1 MAIYSSQARTLAKAN
16 PFQKFASVEA
26 ARFGVE
32 EGAAGF
38 FAIAIT
44 HVFSAIYAWQFPFST
59 FVTRDPN
66 ATSPLLL
73 VMAAVAMAGGFYL
86 RSVPNRFVAL
96 GMTAWAIVG
105 LVFPFT
111 RWVYGWAALS
121 AFSLVAV
128 LAGVLATRA
137 AFALVDLRK
146 AQAK

>member
-38 FAIAIT
+38 YAIAIT
-44 HVFSAIYAWQFPFST
+44 HVFSAIYAWRFPFST
-59 FVTRDPN
+59 LVTRDPN
-66 ATSPLLL
+66 TTAPLLL
-73 VMAAVAMAGGFYL
+73 VLAAVAMVGGFYL
-86 RSVPNRFVAL
+86 RAVPNRFVAL

-105 LVFPFT
+105 LAYPFT
-111 RWVYGWAALS
+111 RWIYGWAAFS
-121 AFSLVAV
+121 AFNLVGV
-128 LAGVLATRA
+128 LAGILATRA
-137 AFALVDLRK
+137 AFALVELRK

>member
-44 HVFSAIYAWQFPFST
+44 HLFSAIYAWQFPFST
-59 FVTRDPN
+59 LVTRNPN
-66 ATSPLLL
+66 ATSPLLF
-73 VMAAVAMAGGFYL
+73 VVAAVALGGGLYL
-86 RSVPNRFVAL
+86 RVNPNRFVAL
-96 GMTAWAIVG
+96 GMTAWASVG

-111 RWVYGWAALS
+111 RWVYGWSALS
-121 AFSLVAV
+121 AFSIIAV

-137 AFALVDLRK
+137 AFALIDLRK